1 MISLKK
7 EQQILIDF
15 HQNGKSQRTIAKKL
29 GMSRNTV
36 KKYIDQ
42 DLVARKQDTRKL
54 PIPTNFVM
62 TPAYKKRVSPKKALT
77 KSALV

>member
-7 EQQILIDF
+7 KQQILIDF
-15 HQNGKSQRTIAKKL
+15 HQNGKSQRTIAKEL

-42 DLVARKQDTRKL
+42 DLVARNK
-54 PIPTNFVM
+54 I
-62 TPAYKKRVSPKKALT
+62 
-77 KSALV
+77 LVNYRYQQIL